1 MFLFDLEMRTM
12 VVNALDKFN
21 LIFYLLTNLWNFFV
35 QNTLLKL
42 FLRNASPQ
50 EVKGRL
56 LENRLFKDER
66 FFKERSVYEILS
78 KIKWAFFGEGC
89 FKEPG
94 RLLEKIW

>member
-56 LENRLFKDER
+56 LENRLFKY
-66 FFKERSVYEILS
+66 KSVFS
-78 KIKWAFFGEGC
+78 KKGAFMKYFL
-89 FKEPG
+89 K
-94 RLLEKIW
+94 